1 MKRAQPSPSADVSS
15 RLRRWG
21 IFCLCVLWWGVGV
34 AASCPA
40 ADGRTFSVPPAGA
53 LSLPRLLPAAP
64 GAAQECGDLLRA
76 ADIQPA
82 GLEFLFCRREGQSG
96 RQRLTA
102 RYRVRGSEAAAVEQ
116 VLRERC
122 SMGALVR
129 SAGIWSLPDGEE
141 GRLDPSALRVSLPEG
156 TAPSEAGARVSMGEV
171 PQSGV
176 FAPDRAAW
184 PHIAWF
190 AVRVDLPLD
199 APAQD

>member
-1 MKRAQPSPSADVSS
+1 MKRARPSPSADVSS
-15 RLRRWG
+15 RLRRWA
-21 IFCLCVLWWGVGV
+21 IFCLCVLWWGVGA

-40 ADGRTFSVPPAGA
+40 ADGQTFPMPPAGA
-53 LSLPRLLPAAP
+53 LSLPRLLPVAP

-76 ADIQPA
+76 ADIRPA

-122 SMGALVR
+122 RMGALVR
-129 SAGIWSLPDGEE
+129 SAGIWSLPAGEE
-141 GRLDPSALRVSLPEG
+141 GRLDPSVLCASLPEG
-156 TAPSEAGARVSMGEV
+156 TALSEAGARVSVGEV

-176 FAPDRAAW
+176 FASDRSGWAN
-184 PHIAWF
+184 IAWF